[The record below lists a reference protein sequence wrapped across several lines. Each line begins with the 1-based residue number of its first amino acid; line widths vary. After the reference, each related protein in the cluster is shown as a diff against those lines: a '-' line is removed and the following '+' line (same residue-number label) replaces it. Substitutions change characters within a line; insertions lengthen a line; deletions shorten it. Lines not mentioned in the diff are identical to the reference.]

1 MSEKV
6 KKQASS
12 IPFSIGKL
20 FARISEMKPSTLLIS
35 AVVIGGAI
43 LLFAGLIY
51 DIVNTPLPA
60 VYYNSKFYFLYP
72 QLSEQFVFDT
82 VVAGILYAVG
92 FIGLL
97 VIYQSSRH
105 AYNPRNA
112 YMNMIVGATL
122 LLIAYL
128 FLEYFVYLKL
138 TGG

>member
-1 MSEKV
+1 MSEKL
-6 KKQASS
+6 KKQTSS

-20 FARISEMKPSTLLIS
+20 FTRISEMRPSTLLIS

-43 LLFAGLIY
+43 LLFSGLIY

-60 VYYNSKFYFLYP
+60 VYYNSRFYFLYP

-105 AYNPRNA
+105 AYSQRNA

-122 LLIAYL
+122 LFIAYL
-128 FLEYFVYLKL
+128 FLEYFIQLKL
-138 TGG
+138 SGG